1 MKKRVDI
8 TYPNRKISE
17 TFLAFAAP
25 LLEASG
31 VRATKGQIEEVLKIA
46 FTVWN
51 SVVYDTVNG
60 NSHYVDR
67 IRELA
72 AKDAESSR
80 LIEEMITRKN
90 SMFSD
95 DHRLVGKYKLKRKLG
110 GWNLWAEARK
120 PERTV

>member
-1 MKKRVDI
+1 M
-8 TYPNRKISE
+8 
-17 TFLAFAAP
+17 AFAAP
-25 LLEASG
+25 LFEAAG
-31 VRATKGQIEEVLKIA
+31 GRATKGQIEKVLKVA

-67 IRELA
+67 IRKLA

-80 LIEEMITRKN
+80 LIEEMIARKN

-95 DHRLVGKYKLKRKLG
+95 DHRLIGEYKLKRNLG

-120 PERTV
+120 PEHTG